1 MCTGICGATSLSFK
15 GAMKAERFG
24 LITSILTLNGL
35 NFSASCDEGE
45 EKKTWSPSNERL
57 NHKSWEWERGKGEW
71 EWDKKKKKKRRG
83 NHSGGEPERFKEY
96 CQPLA
101 PILDSSRIRRKLG
114 VIRLSALWCVCCVRE
129 TKLPGLSCL
138 TLYSSIPTLARIT
151 VR

>member
-24 LITSILTLNGL
+24 LITSILTLNDL

-71 EWDKKKKKKRRG
+71 EWDKKKKKKGGGITRVGSRSDLRTTV
-83 NHSGGEPERFKEY
+83 NHSLPFLTPRGSEESSVSFACLLFDVCAVWERRSFPAFRVLLCIQASK
-96 CQPLA
+96 P
-101 PILDSSRIRRKLG
+101 
-114 VIRLSALWCVCCVRE
+114 WRE
-129 TKLPGLSCL
+129 LQ
-138 TLYSSIPTLARIT
+138 
-151 VR
+151 